1 LCGLA
6 AAAAGLSTPDVLV
19 TTLLKNIYSAEPTNE
34 SKAPYLQSI
43 ANGNSYA
50 QIVAQLA
57 DSSSNVKNSKLTD
70 LENTGLAYT
79 PYFPAPSYTLTA
91 STLTVNEGSTAIFN
105 ITTTNVATGTD
116 LNYTISGVNAADLT
130 AGLLVGKA
138 TIGANG
144 QATINVSITA
154 DNLTE
159 TNETL
164 TLSTQGTSASVI
176 INDTSKSAVL
186 PSTYQ
191 VTTSTPWIN
200 EGDLA
205 RFFVSTTNVPA
216 GTQLQFSIS
225 GAGIDSNDIVGGL
238 TQMALVD
245 ASGLAQINI
254 ATVTDYTTE
263 GLEVMKLTI
272 ENTSANVFI
281 NDTSTKLIG
290 IPPSADGGGDGGGG
304 DGGGGGD

>member
-43 ANGNSYA
+43 ANGNKYA
-50 QIVAQLA
+50 QIVEQLA
-57 DSSSNVKNSKLTD
+57 DSLSNIKSIKLAE

-79 PYFPAPSYTLTA
+79 PYLTAPSYTLSAATA
-91 STLTVNEGSTAIFN
+91 TVNEGSTAVFS
-105 ITTTNVATGTD
+105 ITTTNVATGTE
-116 LNYTISGVNAADLT
+116 LNYTISGVNVADLT

-154 DNLTE
+154 DNLSE
-159 TNETL
+159 PNETL
-164 TLSTQGTSASVI
+164 TLSMQGTSASVI
-176 INDTSKSAVL
+176 IKDTSKSNVVV
-186 PSTYQ
+186 PPTYQ
-191 VTTSTPWIN
+191 LTTSTPWIN

-225 GAGIDSNDIVGGL
+225 GVGIDSNDIVGGL

-254 ATVTDYTTE
+254 ATVTDYATE
-263 GLEVMKLTI
+263 GLEVMQLALG
-272 ENTSANVFI
+272 SSFANVFI
-281 NDTSTKLIG
+281 NDTSIKLIS
-290 IPPSADGGGDGGGG
+290 IPPSSDVRDGY
-304 DGGGGGD
+304 